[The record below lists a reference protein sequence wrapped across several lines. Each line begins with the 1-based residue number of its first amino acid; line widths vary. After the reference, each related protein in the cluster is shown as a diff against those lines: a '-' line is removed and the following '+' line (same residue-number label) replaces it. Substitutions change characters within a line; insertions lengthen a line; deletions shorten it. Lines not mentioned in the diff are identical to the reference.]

1 MRRAVT
7 AFVIVLLCAI
17 PIRVASSQDTEELT
31 DLAKQ
36 ALVFGYPLLMM
47 DATMQEMTAPTAPDG
62 ESVVNRFF
70 HVRAF
75 PDHTFTDVVSPN
87 ADTLYSMAW
96 LDLTNTPVVLNL
108 PDTGDRYYVMQ
119 FLDAWTNDFASLGSR
134 TTGNRAG
141 TFLIAGPGFDGD
153 IPQGM
158 TLVEAP
164 TNMVWILGRTQ
175 TNGKDDYA
183 AVHAI
188 QDRYTA
194 RPLMDVPAA
203 PARPALDGV
212 SPLEKV
218 ESMDAGPFFAELNRL
233 MVGNPPAS
241 ADAALLDT
249 LAVLSI
255 GPGREFDLEKMPAG
269 LVAAIEKGHAAGLAA
284 IKEIDGG
291 STGKRINGWSILP
304 ENIGNYGTDYLLR
317 AFIARFGLGANLP
330 EDAVYPTIHS
340 DAEGKQLNGRNRYV
354 IRFAPGQLPP
364 VNAFWSFSMYDE
376 RQRFIDNP
384 IDRYAIGDRDQL
396 KPDTDDGLTLYVQH
410 EQPEADRL
418 ANWLPAPAGDFN
430 MIMRLYWPKPAI
442 LDGSWPMPRLEKQGK

>member
-7 AFVIVLLCAI
+7 ALVIVLLCAI
-17 PIRVASSQDTEELT
+17 PIRSASSQDTERSV

-36 ALVFGYPLLMM
+36 AFVFGYPLLMM
-47 DATMQEMTAPTAPDG
+47 DATMQEMTAPTAPGG

-96 LDLTNTPVVLNL
+96 LDLTNTPIILDL

-141 TFLIAGPGFDGD
+141 TFLIAGPGFDGE
-153 IPQGM
+153 IPQDM

-188 QDRYTA
+188 QDKYIA
-194 RPLMDVPAA
+194 RPLMDVPAT

-218 ESMDAGPFFAELNRL
+218 ESMDPGSFFAELNRL
-233 MVGNPPAS
+233 MVNNPPAS

-249 LAVLSI
+249 LTVLSI

-269 LVAAIEKGHAAGLAA
+269 SVAAIEKGHAAGLAA
-284 IKEIDGG
+284 IKEIDGS
-291 STGKRINGWSILP
+291 STGKRMNGWSILP
-304 ENIGNYGTDYLLR
+304 GNTGNYGTNYLLR

-340 DAEGKQLNGRNRYV
+340 DADGEQLNGHSRYS

-364 VNAFWSFSMYDE
+364 VNAFWSISMYDE

-384 IDRYAIGDRDQL
+384 VNRYAIGDRDAL
-396 KPDTDDGLTLYVQH
+396 EHDADGGLTLYVQH
-410 EQPEADRL
+410 EQPDADRL

-430 MIMRLYWPKPAI
+430 MIMRLYWPKASI
-442 LDGSWPMPRLEKQGK
+442 LDGSWPMPLLEKQGE